1 MEAVGNISQQQ
12 TGGRPRRSCRP
23 GRHSQGERGFALLL
37 VFAMAAIVA
46 ITLYMQ
52 LPRVAFEA
60 QRDREKMLIE
70 RGEQYR
76 RAIELYVR
84 KNNRYPARLEDLERD
99 QDVRYLRRRYKD
111 PFTGKDEWRVIHI
124 NAAGQLEDS
133 LIEKPKT
140 GGNAETASTTAPTVP
155 VDENVAE
162 NTALARQRAGDQT
175 AANAQFPGGGGERAG
190 AVAAS
195 EPGSAPAQTDAL
207 VPLLDANGNVV
218 QRTKTEAEA
227 QAQQAG
233 LVAPGLAPE
242 PNAPVDPSNPKAAG
256 TPQAAPQVRLGP
268 GGIPIIENPSAAVA
282 ATGNPQGA
290 APQAGPG
297 LPGIDT
303 RGASVGG
310 NTPGGAPGQTAKQ
323 LLEGLLTTPRPGG
336 LAGIQSQR
344 GIQSGPGAGRS
355 MGAGIAGVAS
365 KFEMKGILVYDEQE
379 SIHKWEFVY
388 DAQKAAGKASGNPA
402 QSGARAGQPG
412 NPAIPGAYNTP
423 QNNQN
428 RSPRQP
434 GNRPSGPSFG
444 GFGGPG
450 QTSPGQGGVGRP
462 NPGRRN

>member
-1 MEAVGNISQQQ
+1 MIREGNITRRESLASA
-12 TGGRPRRSCRP
+12 RRSR
-23 GRHSQGERGFALLL
+23 GRGQGERGFALLL

-60 QRDREKMLIE
+60 QRDRETMLIE

-111 PFTGKDEWRVIHI
+111 PLTGKDEWRVIHI

-140 GGNAETASTTAPTVP
+140 GGNPETASMIESTAIS
-155 VDENVAE
+155 DENVAE

-175 AANAQFPGGGGERAG
+175 AANSQFPGSGGERAG
-190 AVAAS
+190 SVAA
-195 EPGSAPAQTDAL
+195 GQAGAAPVSDDGL
-207 VPLLDANGNVV
+207 VPILDANGNVV

-233 LVAPGLAPE
+233 LVAPGLPAD
-242 PNAPVDPSNPKAAG
+242 PNAPAGLNSQGDANSPNAAEAAK
-256 TPQAAPQVRLGP
+256 TPPPIRLGP
-268 GGIPIIENPSAAVA
+268 GGIPIIENSAAVVA
-282 ATGNPQGA
+282 GTGNP
-290 APQAGPG
+290 
-297 LPGIDT
+297 
-303 RGASVGG
+303 
-310 NTPGGAPGQTAKQ
+310 NGAPGGQTSAKQ
-323 LLEGLLTTPRPGG
+323 LLEGLLTRPRPDG
-336 LAGIQSQR
+336 LAGLQQQR
-344 GIQSGPGAGRS
+344 GIQPASGAGRG

-388 DAQKAAGKASGNPA
+388 DAQKEAGKSATDPA
-402 QSGARAGQPG
+402 QRGVRSNQPG
-412 NPAIPGAYNTP
+412 NPSSP
-423 QNNQN
+423 NN
-428 RSPRQP
+428 
-434 GNRPSGPSFG
+434 G
-444 GFGGPG
+444 GFNPFPRNPNP
-450 QTSPGQGGVGRP
+450 SPGGSGFSPGRGGGGGRP
-462 NPGRRN
+462 NTGRP